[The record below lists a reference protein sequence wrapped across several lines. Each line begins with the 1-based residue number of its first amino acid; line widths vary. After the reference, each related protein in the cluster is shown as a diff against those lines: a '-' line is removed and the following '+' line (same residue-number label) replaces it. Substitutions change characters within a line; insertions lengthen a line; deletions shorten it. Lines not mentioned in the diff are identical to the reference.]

1 MPSPGDEPGILR
13 RVEAHELWPGGAPD
27 FLGWL
32 EQRPVLLGDALGGR
46 ARLRLDELAP
56 HGVLTG
62 EATLPEHPP
71 AAPLVL
77 LAELRGAVPADL
89 AAIVAAAARFEA
101 GVVVWLAT
109 ALPHEVRELI
119 RWLGETSRVA
129 WFGVELALVAIDDSR
144 PAVGL
149 DVVVAPSGWRSPSTA
164 PPAEPATPPEPAR
177 GTVLSVGS
185 TERSQRGE
193 RTIRVGLEIQLG
205 DRRANETAL
214 DRLLEERVQ
223 IERECGEPLMW
234 ERDAATGGGWV
245 GLERSAEARDA
256 NAWREQWEGKLKS
269 VLGPRAHEIAAI
281 QSLHSLGERVTTLPG
296 R

>member
-13 RVEAHELWPGGAPD
+13 RVEAHELWPGGVPD

-32 EQRPVLLGDALGGR
+32 EQRPILLGDALGGR
-46 ARLRLDELAP
+46 VRLRLDDLLP

-62 EATLPEHPP
+62 EATLPERPP
-71 AAPLVL
+71 ASPLVL
-77 LAELRGAVPADL
+77 LAELRSAQPADL
-89 AAIVAAAARFEA
+89 AAVVSAAARLEA

-109 ALPHEVRELI
+109 ALSHELRELI
-119 RWLGETSRVA
+119 RWLGHSSRVA

-149 DVVVAPSGWRSPSTA
+149 DVVVAPSGWRSPSSA
-164 PPAEPATPPEPAR
+164 VADTPLTPEPPR
-177 GTVLSVGS
+177 GTILYVGA

-223 IERECGEPLMW
+223 IERECGEPRMW